1 MRSINSG
8 RSVANFQILAGYS
21 NNTHGTP
28 IVVSQVIQHPLY
40 DDWTLVNDVVVL
52 KLAQNIVFDNRRRPI
67 ALPTPNLQVGE
78 GRPAYI
84 SGWGALQFRGSS
96 PQILQ
101 STVVPVLSNAEC
113 QRIYDDEE
121 ILEQHICAGETGR
134 DACQGDSGGP

>member
-1 MRSINSG
+1 MI
-8 RSVANFQILAGYS
+8 SVIE
-21 NNTHGTP
+21 
-28 IVVSQVIQHPLY
+28 HPQY
-40 DDWTLVNDVVVL
+40 DDWTAINDVVVL
-52 KLAQNIVFDNRRRPI
+52 KLAQNIVFDDRRRPL
-67 ALPTPNLQVGE
+67 ALPTPNFQVGA
-78 GRPAYI
+78 GKPANI
-84 SGWGALQFRGSS
+84 SGWGALQFRGPS